1 MNVFWRLS
9 FLAGLMLFA
18 GASWAHKLA
27 PSLLEFRAVGNAEY
41 QVPCRSPADAQRP
54 PHPQFP
60 AACSPSAP
68 NISPQGTALE
78 WRWKL
83 HCSSPL
89 SGQSIAITGLQQSR
103 TTALLRV
110 QNERGE
116 LFETL
121 LTADAPRFEF
131 AEKASQG
138 SVFTQY
144 LGLGFSHILI
154 GLDHLL
160 FVAGLLLLV
169 STWRLLLLTIT
180 AFTVGHS
187 ITLVLVSIDV
197 LPHWP
202 ALVELAIAAT
212 ILLLALELTRPASGR
227 AGGILRRHPW
237 PMALLF
243 GLVHGLG
250 FAGVLAELGLPSG
263 HLLKAVLAFNIGIE
277 LGQLVFV
284 AALAAVLAA
293 LRSVSRWEPPLR
305 YALIYSMGAISV
317 FWCLDRGVSLAAELS
332 RAAL

>member
-41 QVPCRSPADAQRP
+41 QVLFRTPADAQRP
-54 PHPQFP
+54 PQPQFP

-78 WRWKL
+78 WRWEL

-89 SGQSIAITGLQQSR
+89 PGQSIAITGLQQSR

-138 SVFTQY
+138 SIWAWA
-144 LGLGFSHILI
+144 S
-154 GLDHLL
+154 
-160 FVAGLLLLV
+160 
-169 STWRLLLLTIT
+169 
-180 AFTVGHS
+180 
-187 ITLVLVSIDV
+187 
-197 LPHWP
+197 
-202 ALVELAIAAT
+202 AT
-212 ILLLALELTRPASGR
+212 S
-227 AGGILRRHPW
+227 
-237 PMALLF
+237 
-243 GLVHGLG
+243 
-250 FAGVLAELGLPSG
+250 
-263 HLLKAVLAFNIGIE
+263 
-277 LGQLVFV
+277 
-284 AALAAVLAA
+284 
-293 LRSVSRWEPPLR
+293 
-305 YALIYSMGAISV
+305 
-317 FWCLDRGVSLAAELS
+317 
-332 RAAL
+332 